1 MKQRYLVIALSGLC
15 ISDWS
20 EAYAQDQESVIE
32 NTRTQGQLT
41 SPLEQSKA
49 SEWGL
54 KAQEWQRYRELMEGP
69 LGVYSPGIDP
79 LTALGLEARDSE
91 EQKRYTEMQAHA
103 EYHRVTKLF
112 AYQNAYDEAFA
123 RLYPNLL
130 SVNLIGAD
138 NIPQSSPV
146 TTQARLMV
154 FVSIDCKGCVERVI
168 RLQNSNHHFDLY
180 LVGARGND
188 ELIRGWANKAGID
201 PKKVRSRD
209 ITLNHDGGRWASL
222 GDGESFPAVMRQVN
236 GQWQR
241 H

>member
-1 MKQRYLVIALSGLC
+1 MKQAYLMITLSGLC
-15 ISDWS
+15 ISGWS
-20 EAYAQDQESVIE
+20 EAYAQDRESVIE
-32 NTRTQGQLT
+32 NIRIQEQFTSTR
-41 SPLEQSKA
+41 EQSKA
-49 SEWGL
+49 HEWGL
-54 KAQEWQRYRELMEGP
+54 KAREWQRYRELMEGP

-103 EYHRVTKLF
+103 EYRRITKLF

-130 SVNLIGAD
+130 PVDLIGAD
-138 NIPQSSPV
+138 NTPQSSPITEPV
-146 TTQARLMV
+146 RLMV
-154 FVSIDCKGCVERVI
+154 FVSIDCKGCVEQVK
-168 RLQNSNHHFDLY
+168 RLQRSDHHFDLY
-180 LVGARGND
+180 MVGARGND

-222 GDGESFPAVMRQVN
+222 GDGGSFPAVMRQVN

>member
-1 MKQRYLVIALSGLC
+1 MKQAYLIITLSSLC
-15 ISDWS
+15 ISGWT
-20 EAYAQDQESVIE
+20 EANALDEKTVIE
-32 NTRTQGQLT
+32 NTRTQELLT
-41 SPLEQSKA
+41 SRLEQSKA

-54 KAQEWQRYRELMEGP
+54 KVQEWQRYRELMEGP

-91 EQKRYTEMQAHA
+91 ERKRYTEMQAHA
-103 EYHRVTKLF
+103 EYQRITKLF

-130 SVNLIGAD
+130 PVNLIGAG
-138 NIPQSSPV
+138 NTAQSSPV
-146 TTQARLMV
+146 TAPARLMV
-154 FVSIDCKGCVERVI
+154 FVSIDCKGCVERVK
-168 RLQNSNHHFDLY
+168 RLQSADHHFDLY

-188 ELIRGWANKAGID
+188 ELIRGWANTAGID

-209 ITLNHDGGRWASL
+209 ITLNHDNGRWASL
-222 GDGESFPAVMRQVN
+222 GDGGPFPAVMRQVN

>member
-15 ISDWS
+15 ISGWS
-20 EAYAQDQESVIE
+20 EAYAQDQELLIE
-32 NTRTQGQLT
+32 NTRIQGQLT

-49 SEWGL
+49 REWGL

-79 LTALGLEARDSE
+79 LTALGLEARNTE

-103 EYHRVTKLF
+103 EYRRVTKLF

-130 SVNLIGAD
+130 PVSLIGAD
-138 NIPQSSPV
+138 NAPQSSLVSAP
-146 TTQARLMV
+146 TRLMV
-154 FVSIDCKGCVERVI
+154 FVTIDCKECVERVK
-168 RLQNSNHHFDLY
+168 RLQSADHRLDLY

-188 ELIRGWANKAGID
+188 ELIRGWANTAGID

-222 GDGESFPAVMRQVN
+222 GDGGSFPAVMRQVN